1 MINVLIWLATEVAG
15 GSTDT
20 DVLLRFGAMYGPY
33 IADGDYWRLFTA
45 MFLHVG
51 LTHLAFNGFGLFI
64 FGQQVEKFYGP
75 YRFGVIYILAGLAGS
90 VASFALN
97 DTAVGAG
104 ASGAI
109 FGILGALVAFFV
121 IHRDKLGE
129 FGRQSLTG
137 FLILAGINLFI
148 GFSIPNVDNF
158 AHMGGFAAGFA
169 LTLPLAPK
177 YRPVYD
183 NWGQLGG
190 LQDTNSILKQW
201 WVIPVALIVLALAT
215 MLGAGSIG
223 ENIFTHVRQ
232 AERYLDD
239 GEHELALDEIA
250 KAIQMEPRLAE
261 SYLVSAKIYADLGN
275 YRTALTEAGLAFRLG
290 LDDDAQ
296 AEAVALMRKARARIQ

>member
-137 FLILAGINLFI
+137 FLILAAINLFI

-169 LTLPLAPK
+169 MTLPLAPK

-296 AEAVALMRKARARIQ
+296 AEAVALMREARARIQ

>member
-137 FLILAGINLFI
+137 FLILAAINLFI

-169 LTLPLAPK
+169 LALPLAPK

-232 AERYLDD
+232 AERYLDG

-290 LDDDAQ
+290 LNDDGQ
-296 AEAVALMRKARARIQ
+296 AEAVALMREARALIQ

>member
-129 FGRQSLTG
+129 LGRQSLTG

-290 LDDDAQ
+290 LNDDGQ
-296 AEAVALMRKARARIQ
+296 AEAVALMREARALIQ

>member
-137 FLILAGINLFI
+137 FLILAAINLFI

-296 AEAVALMRKARARIQ
+296 AEAVALMREARARIQ

>member
-1 MINVLIWLATEVAG
+1 VINVLIWLATEVAG

-137 FLILAGINLFI
+137 FLILAAINLFI

-296 AEAVALMRKARARIQ
+296 AEAVALMREARARIQ